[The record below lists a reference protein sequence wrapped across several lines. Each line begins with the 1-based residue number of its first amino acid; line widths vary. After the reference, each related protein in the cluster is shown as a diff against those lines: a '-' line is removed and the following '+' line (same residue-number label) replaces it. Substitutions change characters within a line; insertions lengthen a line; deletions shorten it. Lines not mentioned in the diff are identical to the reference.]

1 MSKKKKI
8 TNWSQNYIKKPN
20 KRKINWKI
28 ILVGYI
34 IGYIISLCITG
45 IPKLTYLIPIKVD
58 AMCISILI
66 TSLSKVPKKPN
77 KTDIEIRWNGVVY
90 GIISL
95 VLLVVV
101 VILLQILLKYNII
114 IDIRPFLGMF
124 GCEK

>member
-20 KRKINWKI
+20 KRNINWRI
-28 ILVGYI
+28 ILIGYI

-114 IDIRPFLGMF
+114 TDIRPFLGMF